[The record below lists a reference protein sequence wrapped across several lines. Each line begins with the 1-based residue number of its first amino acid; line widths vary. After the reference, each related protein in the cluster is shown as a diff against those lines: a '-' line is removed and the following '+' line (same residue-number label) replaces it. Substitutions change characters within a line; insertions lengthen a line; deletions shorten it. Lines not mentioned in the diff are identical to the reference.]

1 MSITD
6 IYKNIDQQLLQFFPK
21 ELVKMISDYYKPE
34 YKPEYDPIKSV
45 DNVLSSFSTLSHDG
59 FDSFGPKSDL
69 YDLYI
74 LYKLNGIK
82 YVAHWHREDWFTR
95 SEENYLY
102 YIHNIVE
109 LKEFM
114 KGSVT
119 KSKIKFNRFLP
130 RSRKFVMNDGFTIV

>member
-21 ELVKMISDYYKPE
+21 ELGKMISDYYH

-45 DNVLSSFSTLSHDG
+45 DNVLSSSCVIGHDG

-82 YVAHWHREDWFTR
+82 YVAHWNREDWFTR

-102 YIHNIVE
+102 HIHNIVE

-119 KSKIKFNRFLP
+119 KPKIKFNRFLP
-130 RSRKFVMNDGFTIV
+130 RSRKFVMNDGFTHV